1 MLDKVFAGMKVSDL
15 DTSAPPVRIS
25 RVNLRVDNETSYT
38 AGDDSGRTIE
48 KECPWGTQA
57 MCDGILAQVRSVGY
71 QPFSGVD
78 CLLDPAAEVGDGIT
92 IGGVYSVL
100 ARTDIT
106 FDGLYTAD
114 PSAPGSDEVDDE
126 YPYKSR
132 ASRLADR
139 QRAQIYSRIIKT
151 ANMIRLEVV
160 DEVRKLNAR
169 ITLEVDRITT
179 EVNDVNAGLSSK
191 IEQTASSLTSQITDT
206 ANGLN
211 SKIEQT
217 ASSLTTKINDT
228 QNGLSSQIQQT
239 ASSLTA
245 QITNKEAGLKNEIK
259 ATADSLT
266 AKISATDGRVTSLS
280 ASLDGIS
287 LRVQNAEGGI
297 GQLELTA
304 SSLSTRISNAE
315 GGVSTLQQTAASLQ
329 SQITGTNNAV
339 SSISQ
344 YVDSITLSVSNGM
357 YSSTISLKAGSA
369 TISSREITFN
379 GMVTFSDLAGNK
391 TIINGSTID
400 TKTLFL
406 DSLYGDSIYLN
417 DSEGEI
423 AAELRTWDSSS
434 AAGQSALQ
442 VWARA
447 IGLYAYNRRG
457 GGDIFIRSY
466 DGYVTLD
473 GGSGVTC
480 ANDFYPNADRR
491 YDCGTSFFRW
501 NNVYAQDGA
510 ISSSDRLE
518 KFDIEY
524 DMSKYEPVFDAL
536 RPCSYRRRYGDNYR
550 AHTGFIAQD
559 VAAARDAAGLP
570 DSELAAYCQWEIDGI
585 TGCGLRYEE
594 LIALAVHEIQRAKAR
609 IAELER
615 KIAQWL
621 PLP

>member
-191 IEQTASSLTSQITDT
+191 IEQTASSLTSQITNT

-239 ASSLTA
+239 AASLTA
-245 QITNKEAGLKNEIK
+245 QISNTEAGLKNEIK

-266 AKISATDGRVTSLS
+266 AKISATDGRVASLS

-304 SSLSTRISNAE
+304 SNLSTRISNAE
-315 GGVSTLQQTAASLQ
+315 GGVSTLQQTATNLQ
-329 SQITGTNNAV
+329 SQITSTDKAV
-339 SSISQ
+339 S
-344 YVDSITLSVSNGM
+344 TLTQTASSLSLQIRNTSGRVSK
-357 YSSTISLKAGSA
+357 IEA
-369 TISSREITFN
+369 TIDGLT
-379 GMVTFSDLAGNK
+379 VTDRWGTTYIDGAS
-391 TIINGSTID
+391 ID
-400 TKTLFL
+400 TT
-406 DSLYGDSIYLN
+406 DLYAEGVYGESIYLF
-417 DSEGEI
+417 SEKPPRGTPNLDRYI
-423 AAELRTWDSSS
+423 AAEFRTWESSS
-434 AAGQSALQ
+434 APERLKLE
-442 VWARA
+442 VWSRA
-447 IGLYAYNRRG
+447 IGLHAYNRDG
-457 GGDIFIRSY
+457 GGDVFIQSY

>member
-15 DTSAPPVRIS
+15 DTSDPPVRIS

-57 MCDGILAQVRSVGY
+57 MCDGILAQVRSVEY
-71 QPFSGVD
+71 QPFSSVD

-114 PSAPGSDEVDDE
+114 PSAPASDEVDDE

-132 ASRLADR
+132 SQRLADR
-139 QRAQIYSRIIKT
+139 QQAQIYSRIIKT

-169 ITLEVDRITT
+169 ITIEVDRITA

-191 IEQTASSLTSQITDT
+191 IEQTASSLTSQITNT

-217 ASSLTTKINDT
+217 ASSLTV
-228 QNGLSSQIQQT
+228 QIE
-239 ASSLTA
+239 
-245 QITNKEAGLKNEIK
+245 NKEAGLKNEIK

-266 AKISATDGRVTSLS
+266 ARISATDGRVTSLS

-287 LRVQNAEGGI
+287 LRVQNAEGDI

-304 SSLSTRISNAE
+304 TSLSTRISNAE

-329 SQITGTNNAV
+329 SQITSTNREV

-344 YVDSITLSVSNGM
+344 YVDSITLSVSNGT
-357 YSSTISLKAGSA
+357 YSSTISLKAGNA

-400 TKTLFL
+400 TDTLFL
-406 DSLYGDSIYLN
+406 NTLYGNSIYLR
-417 DSEGEI
+417 DGYGDIATEI
-423 AAELRTWDSSS
+423 RITGAAS
-434 AAGQSALQ
+434 ADNAFDL
-442 VWARA
+442 WAR
-447 IGLYAYNRRG
+447 GVRLNTY
-457 GGDIFIRSY
+457 GGDIYLNART
-466 DGYVTLD
+466 GYVTLYGAD
-473 GGSGVTC
+473 GVTC

-524 DMSKYEPVFDAL
+524 DMSRYEPVFDAL

-570 DSELAAYCQWEIDGI
+570 DSELAAYCQWEVDGAAV
-585 TGCGLRYEE
+585 CGLRYEE
-594 LIALAVHEIQRAKAR
+594 LIALAVHEIQQLKKQVR
-609 IAELER
+609 ELKGENV
-615 KIAQWL
+615 
-621 PLP
+621 

>member
-191 IEQTASSLTSQITDT
+191 IEQTASSLTSQITNT
-206 ANGLN
+206 ANGLS

-217 ASSLTTKINDT
+217 ASSLT
-228 QNGLSSQIQQT
+228 
-239 ASSLTA
+239 A
-245 QITNKEAGLKNEIK
+245 QISNTEAGLKNEIK
-259 ATADSLT
+259 VTADSLT
-266 AKISATDGRVTSLS
+266 EKISATDGRVTTLS
-280 ASLDGIS
+280 TTVDGINVDVNGKDGKFS
-287 LRVQNAEGGI
+287 KLSQNVDGVSVRVGNAEGKITTVETTINGLTVTDTSGTTFI
-297 GQLELTA
+297 SGSKIATKSITAEQLAVDALKTDRIYNKDGTKI
-304 SSLSTRISNAE
+304 SIDCSDTRDLKI
-315 GGVSTLQQTAASLQ
+315 GGVDSELPYDKVSIRGKTILLSAW
-329 SQITGTNNAV
+329 GKTNIGVEFQNYTDV
-339 SSISQ
+339 CIRP
-344 YVDSITLSVSNGM
+344 VSNYTYDLGD
-357 YSSTISLKAGSA
+357 STHCWKFFYTNSIEVIPNGVSGGSKINGVGIIPRTSNQFLGNSTYRWA
-369 TISSREITFN
+369 YFYAKNANVSGNLSMDTSSRIGFF
-379 GMVTFSDLAGNK
+379 GHAAMSK
-391 TIINGSTID
+391 TIISTMIA
-400 TKTLFL
+400 TTNTTAL
-406 DSLYGDSIYLN
+406 DVANKLN
-417 DSEGEI
+417 DLI
-423 AAELRTWDSSS
+423 T
-434 AAGQSALQ
+434 ALKNY
-442 VWARA
+442 
-447 IGLYAYNRRG
+447 GL
-457 GGDIFIRSY
+457 I
-466 DGYVTLD
+466 
-473 GGSGVTC
+473 
-480 ANDFYPNADRR
+480 
-491 YDCGTSFFRW
+491 
-501 NNVYAQDGA
+501 
-510 ISSSDRLE
+510 
-518 KFDIEY
+518 
-524 DMSKYEPVFDAL
+524 
-536 RPCSYRRRYGDNYR
+536 
-550 AHTGFIAQD
+550 
-559 VAAARDAAGLP
+559 
-570 DSELAAYCQWEIDGI
+570 
-585 TGCGLRYEE
+585 
-594 LIALAVHEIQRAKAR
+594 
-609 IAELER
+609 
-615 KIAQWL
+615 
-621 PLP
+621 